1 MERRLMVEVNDV
13 VVLNKDVEV
22 APAVIIEEG
31 TVGSVIEETVPFFFK
46 VKFFGNKVYWVD
58 GKHLDVIIK

>member
-22 APAVIIEEG
+22 VPAVIIEEG
-31 TVGSVIEETVPFFFK
+31 TVGSVIEETIPFFFK
-46 VKFFGNKVYWVD
+46 VKFFDNRVYWVD
-58 GKHLDVIIK
+58 GKYLDVIVK

>member
-22 APAVIIEEG
+22 VPTVIIGEG
-31 TVGSVIEETVPFFFK
+31 TVGSVIEETAPYYFR